1 MKRKGRQKNSF
12 QIKDGGNDVKKY
24 VFSFSKTFDNL
35 SLLENTIKMNKL
47 LQRGL
52 AFLMEHRHY
61 PIAALHECFGM
72 RLLVNMMKRKI
83 EKDHITKE
91 KVL

>member
-1 MKRKGRQKNSF
+1 
-12 QIKDGGNDVKKY
+12 
-24 VFSFSKTFDNL
+24 
-35 SLLENTIKMNKL
+35 MNKL

-61 PIAALHECFGM
+61 PIAASHECFGV
-72 RLLVNMMKRKI
+72 RLLVSMMKTRI
-83 EKDHITKE
+83 EKDHIDKE